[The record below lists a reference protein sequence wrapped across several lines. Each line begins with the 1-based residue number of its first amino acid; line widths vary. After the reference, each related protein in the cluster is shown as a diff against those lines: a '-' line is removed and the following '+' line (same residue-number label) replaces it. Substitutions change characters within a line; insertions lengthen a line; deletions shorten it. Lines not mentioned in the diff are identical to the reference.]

1 MKAEFD
7 VRFLKDIEK
16 IHEKNMRNNIEKV
29 LEQVGGASSLSEIR
43 QVKKLKGEKNYF
55 RIRLGDYRIG
65 FDWKKKH

>member
-1 MKAEFD
+1 

-16 IHEKNMRNNIEKV
+16 IHEKSVRNNIEKA